1 MKKNYKDL
9 FLESASGFRMPF
21 DLGANEELNIT
32 LGFGEQ
38 THPKTGEKFYHE
50 GTDFFCKNKDL
61 YAVATGIIVGAGQEA
76 VHGNY
81 IVAKYGKY
89 EVTYSHVA
97 EAYTPYGTEVKAG
110 EKIALSGD
118 FLHMSVRF
126 YEDIIDP
133 HDFLLM
139 LWANIEQLSAMGLD
153 KQPATEKLGEK
164 AIHTKYDMD
173 KDEIMFMML
182 RWLPSY
188 MNDLLTGA
196 YTASARTENSL
207 RNIYA
212 KGAERNYFFE
222 KLPDLGNPLG
232 LTSRSL
238 PLLEK
243 VQNLLL
249 DDFLGYMALKHNVF
263 LPSWS
268 ESEKKKLSHQAEV
281 DGQYEDPLANMVID
295 AQSYDIDRTASIYFN
310 TSGNRCWTKAWFNG
324 RKEGERSIE
333 ITRQQAIQFHNN
345 EIDLDGWLSRF
356 YPKQNSVYHKAI
368 EQARSQL
375 LGL

>member
-1 MKKNYKDL
+1 MHIAEVVTIAKSLPLLRLNTYKSL
-9 FLESASGFRMPF
+9 ILSYSADYRR
-21 DLGANEELNIT
+21 I
-32 LGFGEQ
+32 
-38 THPKTGEKFYHE
+38 
-50 GTDFFCKNKDL
+50 FCKNKDL

-153 KQPATEKLGEK
+153 KQPTTEKLGEK
-164 AIHTKYDMD
+164 PIHTKYDMD

-249 DDFLGYMALKHNVF
+249 DDFLGYLALKHNVF

-268 ESEKKKLSHQAEV
+268 ESEKKNFL
-281 DGQYEDPLANMVID
+281 I
-295 AQSYDIDRTASIYFN
+295 
-310 TSGNRCWTKAWFNG
+310 
-324 RKEGERSIE
+324 
-333 ITRQQAIQFHNN
+333 
-345 EIDLDGWLSRF
+345 
-356 YPKQNSVYHKAI
+356 KQK
-368 EQARSQL
+368 
-375 LGL
+375 

>member
-1 MKKNYKDL
+1 MIEEFLYRNWADSKKLLKEVLFKLSSKQKKRLNVNTCTDTVKGYHLLISIYMKKNYKDL

-268 ESEKKKLSHQAEV
+268 ESEKKNFL
-281 DGQYEDPLANMVID
+281 I
-295 AQSYDIDRTASIYFN
+295 
-310 TSGNRCWTKAWFNG
+310 
-324 RKEGERSIE
+324 
-333 ITRQQAIQFHNN
+333 
-345 EIDLDGWLSRF
+345 
-356 YPKQNSVYHKAI
+356 KQK
-368 EQARSQL
+368 
-375 LGL
+375 